1 MAIVAGILLP
11 QHKLAFFTM
20 SEAYDEVEID
30 HDAPSYSFHVSRLEQ
45 LSVQASLQAVPKF
58 NGISPPWD
66 TVDQALRYVAFT
78 LKLEDVLLG
87 KIVLVLDKSKTINN
101 YSLIDDA
108 LSDVGDVN
116 IYDPHNMF
124 KFLLFL
130 LNILNKI

>member
-1 MAIVAGILLP
+1 
-11 QHKLAFFTM
+11 M

-30 HDAPSYSFHVSRLEQ
+30 PNAPSHSFHVSRLEQ